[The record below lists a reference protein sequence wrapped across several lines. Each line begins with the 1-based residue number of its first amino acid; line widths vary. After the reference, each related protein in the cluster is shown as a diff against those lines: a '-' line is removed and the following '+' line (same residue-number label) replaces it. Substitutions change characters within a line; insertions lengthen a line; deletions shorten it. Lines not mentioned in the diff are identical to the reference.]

1 MPHILNVEC
10 NLRKLD
16 PNNKICIYLDQFVIS
31 DIIDGKNP
39 LWNEIKEHLEIK
51 HSKGKIYCP
60 LSVEHIL
67 ETVKKELN
75 GAIKHDFYC
84 RKLSDNYVLKTEPFL
99 TSQLI
104 SSLIRKNKFTLNTF
118 LETEKLKSIEEIYS
132 QINKNNEIF
141 DESVTYKLSSQ
152 NSLRRIL
159 NPRKINKSELQFMNS
174 IKTIEVGNF
183 ISRLRE
189 YQKDKSLKI
198 RPDDYGK
205 HQFPNWIDQIL
216 FQLTNKHKFKE
227 KQFKQLLIELE
238 RNGFDRIPTL
248 NTKFS
253 LGAYLAVKNK
263 QENTGDH
270 IDIIRISS
278 YLFSSD
284 IFFTDKKRK
293 YEICDLGLDKK
304 YNTKV
309 YSGVKTDL
317 IEVINLLKEV

>member
-1 MPHILNVEC
+1 M
-10 NLRKLD
+10 RKLD
-16 PNNKICIYLDQFVIS
+16 PNNKICIYFDQFVVS
-31 DIIDGKNP
+31 DIIDGRNP
-39 LWNEIKEHLEIK
+39 LWNEIKELLELN
-51 HSKGKIYCP
+51 HSQGKIYCP
-60 LSVEHIL
+60 LSIEHIL
-67 ETVKKELN
+67 ETVKKDLN
-75 GAIKHDFYC
+75 GAIKHDSYY
-84 RKLSDNYVLKTEPFL
+84 RKLSDNYLLKTEPFL

-118 LETEKLKSIEEIYS
+118 LKIEKTKSIEEIYS

-152 NSLRRIL
+152 NDLRKIL
-159 NPRKINKSELQFMNS
+159 NSGKSNKSELQFMNT
-174 IKTIEVGNF
+174 IKTIEVENF
-183 ISRLRE
+183 KNRLKE
-189 YQKDKSLKI
+189 YLKAKSIKI
-198 RPDDYGK
+198 RPDNYGK
-205 HQFPNWIDQIL
+205 HQFPNWTDQIL
-216 FQLTNKHKFKE
+216 FQLTNRHKFKK

-238 RNGFDRIPTL
+238 RNGFNRIPTL

-270 IDIIRISS
+270 IDIMRISS

-293 YEICDLGLDKK
+293 YEIYDLELDKK

-309 YSGVKTDL
+309 YSGVKNDL
-317 IEVINLLKEV
+317 IEVIQLLKEI